1 MSPSPPTVRL
11 PQFLDER
18 PLGRLQY
25 GVLALCGLVM
35 FLDGFDTQAI
45 SYAAPA
51 IARSWHLSPA
61 AFGPVFSA
69 ALIGLMIGYL
79 VISPL
84 ADRVGRRTMIVA
96 ATTAFSVLT
105 LLTVFAQSVEVL
117 FVIRLLTGIP
127 LGAATPSAIALTS
140 EYAPKRLRATFVLVI
155 YCGYSLG
162 FVVAGAVSG
171 ALIPVYGWHSVFLVG
186 GIAPVLLVPL
196 LWRRLPESPAVSL
209 RRGRPVAHLLRRLDP
224 SLPPD
229 VQVLGEPAEATQR
242 VPLARLFSRRWVTG
256 TLLLWAAFTINL
268 AVFYALQS
276 WLPTLLE
283 KVGYSPSAVV
293 AATTLTTVGGIA
305 AAVVI
310 GPAMD
315 RIGAAQT
322 LSVLYLVGFLSVGF
336 LGFALDMPLWVVL
349 VVNFFAGCCV
359 SGGQKSVSAYTSMFY
374 PTGMRST
381 GIGWGLGVGRVGGIF
396 GPIAVGVAVSAGW
409 SYRSLFMVV
418 AVPLLIGAVL
428 VLALPRSARRA
439 TAAEPLPRAT
449 SDRSA

>member
-1 MSPSPPTVRL
+1 MPSSPPTVRL
-11 PQFLDER
+11 PQFLDDR

-25 GVLALCGLVM
+25 GVLTLCGLVM

-51 IARSWHLSPA
+51 IARDWHLPSA

-105 LLTVFAQSVEVL
+105 LLTVFAQSVEAL

-196 LWRRLPESPAVSL
+196 LWRRLPESPTVCL

-224 SLPPD
+224 SLPQD
-229 VQVLGEPAEATQR
+229 VQVLGEPAEATHR
-242 VPLARLFSRRWVTG
+242 VPLARLFSHRWVMG

-276 WLPTLLE
+276 WLPTLLG
-283 KVGYSPSAVV
+283 KAGYSPSAVV

-315 RIGAAQT
+315 WIGAAQT
-322 LSVLYLVGFLSVGF
+322 LGALYLVGFVSVGF
-336 LGFALDMPLWVVL
+336 LGFALDLPLWVVL
-349 VVNFFAGCCV
+349 VVNFVAGCCV

-374 PTGMRST
+374 PTEMRST
-381 GIGWGLGVGRVGGIF
+381 GVGWGLGVGRVGGIF

-409 SYRSLFMVV
+409 SDRSLFMAV

-439 TAAEPLPRAT
+439 TAAEPLPQAA
-449 SDRSA
+449 SEPSS